1 MVTAHFVQLLNLS
14 GSGIKKL
21 IPTDSNPT
29 VHVNGLTL
37 CKEDEDMSFLST
49 FCTIQTQLNICLLLW
64 KIVPLALVRPSRY
77 RQNQCFCNQKNL
89 FDYSDL
95 RQDMLTLQVIRIMDS
110 IWQSEGMD
118 LRMVPYNV
126 LATGHMV
133 SSESLICMHCKQMV
147 HNAI

>member
-1 MVTAHFVQLLNLS
+1 M
-14 GSGIKKL
+14 
-21 IPTDSNPT
+21 
-29 VHVNGLTL
+29 
-37 CKEDEDMSFLST
+37 
-49 FCTIQTQLNICLLLW
+49 NICQLIW
-64 KIVPLALVRPSRY
+64 KIIQLTWVRPSRY

-133 SSESLICMHCKQMV
+133 GSELLICMYYK
-147 HNAI
+147 